1 MSTMALSAPL
11 IVALAGVFFGEFLVC
26 GSLSSESTRNVGVRA
41 ATKAISQE
49 ECLHT
54 LVCNSIST
62 KNGSADEMERG
73 RINCFSY
80 CNLQNRTSAECKDDC
95 ECDCRNVTCTFE
107 RRAEKI
113 IDNVVP
119 FCLSLFKQEGKIP
132 SHFKNTCEC
141 QYKVCSKK
149 LVCKETSL

>member
-1 MSTMALSAPL
+1 MSTMALSALL

-26 GSLSSESTRNVGVRA
+26 GSLSSELTRNVGVRA

-62 KNGSADEMERG
+62 KNESADEMERG
-73 RINCFSY
+73 RISCNSN
-80 CNLQNRTSAECKDDC
+80 CNLYGRSYTSCKTDC

-107 RRAEKI
+107 RRADKI
-113 IDNVVP
+113 IDNGVLY
-119 FCLSLFKQEGKIP
+119 CLSLFRRHGKIP
-132 SHFKNTCEC
+132 PLFKDKCDC
-141 QYKVCSKK
+141 QYEACSKK